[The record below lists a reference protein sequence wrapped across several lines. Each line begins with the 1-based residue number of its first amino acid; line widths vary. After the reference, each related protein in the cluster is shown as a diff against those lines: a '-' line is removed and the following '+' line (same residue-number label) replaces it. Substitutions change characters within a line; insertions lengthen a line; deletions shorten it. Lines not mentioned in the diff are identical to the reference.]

1 MTTGEAPA
9 PAERAASAGASR
21 TSTGAPGLPAP
32 SGPTLS
38 QRLSAAGL
46 IAGVKVIR
54 ALPEGLV
61 YRAAYAAGLGLSLV
75 LRSRRR
81 LLRRNLQRV
90 VGYLDANGMAN
101 PRTMAAAHSDRAL
114 DAMVRSAFGHWV
126 VTYAESARAPGYDTA
141 ALRERVRLED
151 PASVHSALG
160 PVTPGA
166 KGVLFIGLH
175 FGAVEIGAL
184 FAVKTGSV
192 PIAGPMES
200 VANPVMREYFE
211 RTRRNLGVEVYPIK
225 GIAPIL
231 RERLANGL
239 GVALV
244 ADRVIEGSGA
254 RATLFGVEVRIP
266 AGPAMLAVETGARL
280 CFISVRRDDR
290 PGRWIGRVEEVAV
303 PAEGSRR
310 ERIEAVMGDHARW
323 IERTVARAPEQWW
336 TLLFPVWEDI
346 R

>member
-1 MTTGEAPA
+1 MTAPT
-9 PAERAASAGASR
+9 PAVH
-21 TSTGAPGLPAP
+21 
-32 SGPTLS
+32 PTLG
-38 QRLSAAGL
+38 QRLSARAL
-46 IAGVKVIR
+46 ITGVSVIR
-54 ALPEGLV
+54 TLPEGFV
-61 YRAAYAAGLGLSLV
+61 YRAAYALGLGLSVV

-81 LLRRNLQRV
+81 LLRRNLERV
-90 VGYLDANGMAN
+90 VGYLAANGMAN
-101 PRTMAAAHSDRAL
+101 SRTAAAARDGRAL
-114 DAMVRSAFGHWV
+114 DSMVRAAFGHWV
-126 VTYAESARAPGYDTA
+126 VTYAESARAPKYDA
-141 ALRERVRLED
+141 ATLRERVRLED
-151 PASVHSALG
+151 PEVVHATLA
-160 PVTPGA
+160 PVAPGG
-166 KGVLFIGLH
+166 KGVLFVGLH
-175 FGAVEIGAL
+175 FGAVEIGGL

-231 RERLANGL
+231 RDRLAKGL
-239 GVALV
+239 GVGLV

-266 AGPAMLAVETGARL
+266 AGPAMLAVETGARV
-280 CFISVRRDDR
+280 CFISVRREDR
-290 PGRWIGRVEEVAV
+290 PGRWIGRVEEVAT

-310 ERIEAVMGDHARW
+310 ERIEAVMEDHARW
-323 IERTVARAPEQWW
+323 IERTVATAPEQWW